1 MMKHSLFS
9 IARNALSGHRNWPA
23 AWRQAKLKPQYDI
36 VIVGGGGHGL
46 ATAYYLAKNHGLSN
60 IAVLEK
66 GWIGGGNTGRN
77 TSILRSN
84 YLFEESTQFYDF
96 SLRLYEGLSRE
107 LNYNL
112 MFGQHGVLNL
122 AYSRH
127 ELRLM
132 NRRVNALRHQGVE
145 AEMLDAGAVRQL
157 LPILNTSPDVIRPVF
172 GGFLQPRGGTCRH
185 DAVAWGYARGASE
198 LGVEIIQNCTV
209 EDFVVEQGKVTGV
222 QTSLGPVQTGK
233 VLLAVAGH
241 SSFLAQRAGLQLPIT
256 CLGLQAMVSEPVKPL
271 LNVVLDGAAYVSQS
285 DRGELVIGGGTD
297 LFNSYAQRGMASTIE
312 LNFAALLE
320 LFPCFSRMKWM
331 RQWAG
336 IVDYTPDHSPIM
348 GLTPVAGLYLSGG
361 WGSYGFKAIPAGGV
375 TMAHTIANDAPHPLI
390 EPFALSRFETGALID
405 EGASSGMDLG
415 QPIL

>member
-1 MMKHSLFS
+1 MKHSLFS
-9 IARNALSGHRNWPA
+9 MARNALTGHRNWPA
-23 AWRQAKLKPQYDI
+23 TWSQAELKPRYDI

-46 ATAYYLAKNHGLSN
+46 ATAYYLAKNHGLKN

-77 TSILRSN
+77 TSIVRSN

-96 SLRLYEGLSRE
+96 SLRLFQDLSRE

-112 MFGQHGVLNL
+112 MFGENGVLNL

-127 ELRLM
+127 EMRVM

-145 AEMLDAGAVRQL
+145 TQMLDISGVRRL
-157 LPILNTSPDVIRPVF
+157 LPTLNDSPDMIRPVF
-172 GGFLQPRGGTCRH
+172 GGFLQANGGTCRH
-185 DAVAWGYARGASE
+185 DAVAWGYARAASA
-198 LGVEIIQNCTV
+198 LGVDIIQNCAV
-209 EDFVVEQGKVTGV
+209 GDFELKKDRITGM
-222 QTSLGPVQTGK
+222 QTSLGPVRADK

-241 SSFLAQRAGLQLPIT
+241 SSVLAQRAGLQLPIT

-285 DRGELVIGGGTD
+285 DRGELVVGGGTD
-297 LFNSYAQRGMASTIE
+297 LFNSYAQRGMASTVE
-312 LNFAALLE
+312 LNFAALID

-336 IVDYTPDHSPIM
+336 IVDYTPDHSPLM
-348 GLTPVAGLYLSGG
+348 GLTPVDGLYLSGG
-361 WGSYGFKAIPAGGV
+361 WGSYGFKAIPASGV
-375 TMAHTIANDAPHPLI
+375 TMAYTIARGTPHPLI

-415 QPIL
+415 QPVL

>member
-1 MMKHSLFS
+1 MKHSLFS
-9 IARNALSGHRNWPA
+9 MARNALSGHRNWPPT
-23 AWRQAKLKPQYDI
+23 WSQAELKPSYDI

-46 ATAYYLAKNHGLSN
+46 ATAYYLAKNHGLKN

-77 TSILRSN
+77 TTIVRSN
-84 YLFEESTQFYDF
+84 YLFEESIQFYDL
-96 SLRLYEGLSRE
+96 SLQLFQGLSRE

-112 MFGQHGVLNL
+112 MFGQNGVLNL

-127 ELRLM
+127 EMRVM
-132 NRRVNALRHQGVE
+132 NRRVNALRHQGID
-145 AEMLDAGAVRQL
+145 AEMLDVAGVRRL
-157 LPILNTSPDVIRPVF
+157 LPILNDSPGLIRPVF
-172 GGFLQPRGGTCRH
+172 GGFVQANGGTCRH
-185 DAVAWGYARGASE
+185 DAVAWGYARAASA
-198 LGVEIIQNCTV
+198 LGVDIVQNCRV
-209 EDFVVEQGKVTGV
+209 GDFELKRSRITGL
-222 QTSLGPVQTGK
+222 QTSLGAVRADK

-241 SSFLAQRAGLQLPIT
+241 SSVLAQGAGLQLPIT

-285 DRGELVIGGGTD
+285 DRGELVVGGGTD
-297 LFNSYAQRGMASTIE
+297 LFNSYAQRGMASTTE
-312 LNFAALLE
+312 LNFAALID

-348 GLTPVAGLYLSGG
+348 GLTPIEGLYLSGG
-361 WGSYGFKAIPAGGV
+361 WGSYGFKAIPASGV
-375 TMAHTIANDAPHPLI
+375 TMAHTLAHESPHALI
-390 EPFALSRFETGALID
+390 EPFALNRFETGALID

>member
-1 MMKHSLFS
+1 MKHSLFS
-9 IARNALSGHRNWPA
+9 MARNALTGHRNWPA
-23 AWRQAKLKPQYDI
+23 TWSQAELKPRYDI

-46 ATAYYLAKNHGLSN
+46 ATAYYLAKNHGLKN

-77 TSILRSN
+77 TSIVRSN

-96 SLRLYEGLSRE
+96 SLRLFQDLSRE

-112 MFGQHGVLNL
+112 MFGENGVLNL

-127 ELRLM
+127 EMRVM

-145 AEMLDAGAVRQL
+145 TQMLDISGVRRL
-157 LPILNTSPDVIRPVF
+157 LPILNDSPDMIRPVF
-172 GGFLQPRGGTCRH
+172 GGFLQANGGTCRH
-185 DAVAWGYARGASE
+185 DAVAWGYARAASA
-198 LGVEIIQNCTV
+198 LGVDIIQNCAV
-209 EDFVVEQGKVTGV
+209 GDFELKKDRITGM
-222 QTSLGPVQTGK
+222 QTSLGPVRADK

-241 SSFLAQRAGLQLPIT
+241 SSVLAQRAGLQLPIT

-285 DRGELVIGGGTD
+285 DRGELVVGGGTD
-297 LFNSYAQRGMASTIE
+297 LFNSYAQRGMASTVE
-312 LNFAALLE
+312 LNFAALID

-336 IVDYTPDHSPIM
+336 IVDYTPDHSPLM
-348 GLTPVAGLYLSGG
+348 GLTPVDGLYLSGG
-361 WGSYGFKAIPAGGV
+361 WGSYGFKAIPASGV
-375 TMAHTIANDAPHPLI
+375 TMAYTIARGTPHPLI

-415 QPIL
+415 QPVL

>member
-1 MMKHSLFS
+1 MKHSLFS
-9 IARNALSGHRNWPA
+9 LARNAMNGHRNWPP
-23 AWRQAKLKPQYDI
+23 AWRPAKLKPAYDI

-46 ATAYYLAKNHGLSN
+46 ATAYYLAKIHGLRS

-84 YLFEESTQFYDF
+84 YLFSASTQFYDF

-107 LNYNL
+107 LNYNM

-132 NRRVNALRHQGVE
+132 NRRVNALRHQGVD
-145 AEMLDAGAVRQL
+145 AEMLDLDGVRRL
-157 LPILNTSPDVIRPVF
+157 LPILDRSSDAARPIF
-172 GGFLQPRGGTCRH
+172 GGFLQRRGGTCRH
-185 DAVAWGYARGASE
+185 DAVAWGYARAASA
-198 LGVEIIQNCTV
+198 LGVDIIQNCRV
-209 EDFVVEQGKVTGV
+209 EDIELEQGRASGV
-222 QTSLGPVQTGK
+222 NTSLGK
-233 VLLAVAGH
+233 VRARQVCLTVAGH
-241 SSFLAQRAGLQLPIT
+241 SSALARTVGLRLPVQ
-256 CLGLQAMVSEPVKPL
+256 CLTLQAMVSEPVKPL

-285 DRGELVIGGGTD
+285 DRGELVVGGGTD
-297 LFNSYAQRGMASTIE
+297 LFNSYAQRGMAGVVE
-312 LNFAALLE
+312 QNFAALID
-320 LFPCFSRMKWM
+320 LFPCFSRMKWL
-331 RQWAG
+331 RQWSG

-348 GLTPVAGLYLSGG
+348 GKTPVDGLYLSGG

-375 TMAHTIANDAPHPLI
+375 TMAHTLAHDAPHPLI
-390 EPFALSRFETGALID
+390 EPFALGRFQTGALID

-415 QPIL
+415 KPIL

>member
-1 MMKHSLFS
+1 MKHSLFS
-9 IARNALSGHRNWPA
+9 MARNALTGHRNWPA
-23 AWRQAKLKPQYDI
+23 TWSQADLKPHYDI

-46 ATAYYLAKNHGLSN
+46 ATAYYLAKNHGLKN

-77 TSILRSN
+77 TSIVRSN
-84 YLFEESTQFYDF
+84 YMFEESIQFYDF
-96 SLRLYEGLSRE
+96 SLQLFQNLSRE

-112 MFGQHGVLNL
+112 MFGQNGVLNL

-127 ELRLM
+127 EMRVM
-132 NRRVNALRHQGVE
+132 NRRVNALRHQDIE
-145 AEMLDAGAVRQL
+145 AEILDVSGVRRL
-157 LPILNTSPDVIRPVF
+157 LPILNDSPNAIRPVF
-172 GGFLQPRGGTCRH
+172 GGFLQANGGTCRH
-185 DAVAWGYARGASE
+185 DAVAWGYARAASA
-198 LGVEIIQNCTV
+198 LGVDIIQNCTV
-209 EDFVVEQGKVTGV
+209 GDFELKQNRITGM
-222 QTSLGPVQTGK
+222 QTSLGPVKAEK

-241 SSFLAQRAGLQLPIT
+241 SSLLAKRAGLQLPIT

-271 LNVVLDGAAYVSQS
+271 LDVVLDGAAYVSQS
-285 DRGELVIGGGTD
+285 DRGELVVGGGTD
-297 LFNSYAQRGMASTIE
+297 LFNSYAQRGMASIVE
-312 LNFAALLE
+312 LNFAALVD

-336 IVDYTPDHSPIM
+336 IVDYTPDHSPLM
-348 GLTPVAGLYLSGG
+348 GLTPVNGLYLTGG

-375 TMAHTIANDAPHPLI
+375 TMAHTIAHDSPHPLI
-390 EPFALSRFETGALID
+390 EPFALNRFETGALID